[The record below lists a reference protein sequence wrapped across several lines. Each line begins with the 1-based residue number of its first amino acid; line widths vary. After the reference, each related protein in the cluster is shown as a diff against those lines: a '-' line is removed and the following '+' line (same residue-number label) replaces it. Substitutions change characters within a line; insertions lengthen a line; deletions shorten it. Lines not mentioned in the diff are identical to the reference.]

1 MHFNYTRICQVC
13 ISDKSWSTI
22 SESLTLISSIKKT
35 KKQNKTKK
43 TRTARNTW
51 TIRNVFLQTFSR
63 TYPCECALSSAL
75 IGHTFMTLWRHI
87 QASRLLT
94 RHHDFYL
101 RLMPFLCYSNFIYLC
116 CWWYR
121 KQMRFWKKTWGVGVL
136 LFHYTKIARAHFC
149 LT

>member
-13 ISDKSWSTI
+13 ISDKSCSTI
-22 SESLTLISSIKKT
+22 SESLALISST
-35 KKQNKTKK
+35 KKKKKNKKK
-43 TRTARNTW
+43 NKDSTARITW

-63 TYPCECALSSAL
+63 TYPCECAVSSAL

-101 RLMPFLCYSNFIYLC
+101 RLMPFLCSSNFIH
-116 CWWYR
+116 
-121 KQMRFWKKTWGVGVL
+121 GVVGDIASRCGFKIKHAVL
-136 LFHYTKIARAHFC
+136 VCYYFITQKLHEHIFV
-149 LT
+149 